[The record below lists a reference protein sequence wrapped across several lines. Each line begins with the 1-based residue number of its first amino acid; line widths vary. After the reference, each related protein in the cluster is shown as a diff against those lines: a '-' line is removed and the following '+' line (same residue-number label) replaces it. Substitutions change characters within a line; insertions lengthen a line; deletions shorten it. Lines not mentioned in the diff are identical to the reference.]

1 MIANMRVD
9 AFASYPHYHDHI
21 APIWDLLDS
30 EGTFY
35 VSPNTKRPGSSTRG
49 LMASDVPTI
58 VAGYPDY
65 KRIRRPIIFV
75 EHGIGENYGLRDPHY
90 SGGQNRSRVEL
101 FLCPNQR
108 VFDANEEHYPGRSV
122 IVGSPRVESLAE
134 VVSLKMQQGSRDDH
148 PLRVVVSFHWNCT
161 VHPQARTA
169 LHNYHP
175 DFPNWVADKRIEVM
189 GHSHPRIRPLAE
201 RFFYSSGIEFIS
213 EFTDVLR
220 WADVYAVDNSS
231 TLFEAAGLGL
241 PVVVLDAPHF
251 TPEQTG
257 FRFWKYADIGPRI
270 NPSDDLGDAA
280 IHAHDNLSGYDD
292 IRRRMV
298 TEVFGAIEGAGRRAV
313 KAITTHVNSQGS
325 PSSADTGA
333 DPTQPSLF
341 SSR

>member
-1 MIANMRVD
+1 MTENMRVD
-9 AFASYPHYHDHI
+9 AYASYPHYFDHI
-21 APIWDLLDS
+21 KPLWDALDS
-30 EGTFY
+30 DGTLY
-35 VSPNTKRPGSSTRG
+35 VSPNTKRKGASTRG

-90 SGGQNRSRVEL
+90 SGGQNRSRVGL

-108 VFDANEEHYPGRSV
+108 VFDANEAHYPGRSV
-122 IVGSPRVESLAE
+122 VIGSPRLEYLSE
-134 VVSLKMQQGSRDDH
+134 VVSLKRRRDGG
-148 PLRVVVSFHWNCT
+148 PLRVAVSFHWNCT
-161 VHPQARTA
+161 IHPQTRTA

-175 DFPNWVADKRIEVM
+175 NFPSWAADSRIEVV
-189 GHSHPRIRPLAE
+189 GHSHPRIKALAE
-201 RFFYSSGIEFIS
+201 RFFYSSGIEYMA
-213 EFTDVLR
+213 EFEDVLA

-231 TLFEAAGLGL
+231 TLFEAAALGL
-241 PVVVLDAPHF
+241 PVVVLDAPHY
-251 TPEQTG
+251 TPEETG

-280 IHAHDNLSGYDD
+280 IHALEHLGGYDA

-298 TEVFGAIEGAGRRAV
+298 TEVFGAIKDAKLRGV

-325 PSSADTGA
+325 PPPADPGA
-333 DPTQPSLF
+333 DPAQPSLF
-341 SSR
+341 SSI